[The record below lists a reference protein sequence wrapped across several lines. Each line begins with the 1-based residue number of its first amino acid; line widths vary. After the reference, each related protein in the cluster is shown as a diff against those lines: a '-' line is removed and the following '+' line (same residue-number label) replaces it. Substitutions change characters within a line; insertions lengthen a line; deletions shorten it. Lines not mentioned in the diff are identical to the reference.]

1 MYKTAKR
8 EAFKK
13 KLSLLR
19 EAFKKIYHFWGV
31 VHFITFFLCLE
42 MIFMQGKVDVL
53 LDCILDF
60 ILDYLLDFMLHY
72 ILDYLL
78 AYILKYMID
87 YILDPILDFIQDF
100 IGWI

>member
-1 MYKTAKR
+1 MYKKAIR
-8 EAFKK
+8 EAFKKNYHFGGSLQK

-19 EAFKKIYHFWGV
+19 V
-31 VHFITFFLCLE
+31 VHFKTFFLCLE
-42 MIFMQGKVDVL
+42 MFFMQGKVDVL

-87 YILDPILDFIQDF
+87 YILDPILDFIQDL
-100 IGWI
+100 GWI